1 MITIDSNFSLLELF
15 VIRET
20 IFTKRDAKPNMSLI
34 NAAREKIIILK
45 IDNINQHKN
54 AIFDI
59 LWASDINFFFKWL
72 PLILVICPCKYL
84 KTHDSVII
92 INIIESGHQCWII
105 VGACQFDYTL
115 IQYLLI
121 RSVDSAWEERKTVII
136 LILD

>member
-59 LWASDINFFFKWL
+59 L
-72 PLILVICPCKYL
+72 
-84 KTHDSVII
+84 
-92 INIIESGHQCWII
+92 
-105 VGACQFDYTL
+105 
-115 IQYLLI
+115 
-121 RSVDSAWEERKTVII
+121 
-136 LILD
+136 